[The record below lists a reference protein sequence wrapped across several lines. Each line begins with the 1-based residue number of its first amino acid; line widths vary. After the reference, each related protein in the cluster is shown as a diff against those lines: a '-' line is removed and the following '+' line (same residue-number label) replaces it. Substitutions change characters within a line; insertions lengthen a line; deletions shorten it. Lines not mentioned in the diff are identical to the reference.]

1 MSKKKME
8 ILVKTRTGK
17 TITLETESSDTI
29 DMVKSKIQEKE
40 GIPPDEQRLIF
51 AGRQLE
57 DGRTL
62 GDYNIQKESTLY
74 LELRLLGNIGEW
86 GEHAE
91 AIGTRFLKGDA
102 ASRDDAQG
110 IMRALGVTK
119 CRPFEFHCDVGIDE
133 CARKALMQYVDAS
146 CPAGE
151 ADFKLPLS
159 HDTLVDL
166 VGHRSVVRLE
176 HLFKKFGGD
185 AYTVTVR
192 RVAAAEEGGEGKC
205 INFHTDVTPRTMQV
219 PLNAESEYEGG
230 RLVFVT
236 EEGLVW
242 PSRSAGSATLHDSS
256 IAHGVGLHVG
266 GVRYSLFFLQCP
278 SEE

>member
-1 MSKKKME
+1 LQDGYIVHFKIKKKTRLQRLME
-8 ILVKTRTGK
+8 AYSAHMDIEV
-17 TITLETESSDTI
+17 
-29 DMVKSKIQEKE
+29 EKFRFVFD
-40 GIPPDEQRLIF
+40 GVRLRDSQTPDELEM
-51 AGRQLE
+51 E
-57 DGRTL
+57 DGDVIEVNL
-62 GDYNIQKESTLY
+62 FQVGD
-74 LELRLLGNIGEW
+74 IGEW

>member
-1 MSKKKME
+1 MFDE
-8 ILVKTRTGK
+8 NDDDDDDIDYDLVQV
-17 TITLETESSDTI
+17 D
-29 DMVKSKIQEKE
+29 
-40 GIPPDEQRLIF
+40 
-51 AGRQLE
+51 
-57 DGRTL
+57 
-62 GDYNIQKESTLY
+62 
-74 LELRLLGNIGEW
+74 IGEW

-110 IMRALGVTK
+110 IMRELGVTK

-133 CARKALMQYVDAS
+133 CAREALMQHVDAS

-159 HDTLVDL
+159 RETLVDL
-166 VGHRSVVRLE
+166 VGHGRVVRLE
-176 HLFKKFGGD
+176 HLFKKFGCD

-192 RVAAAEEGGEGKC
+192 RVAAAEDGGEGKC

-256 IAHGVGLHVG
+256 IAHGVGLHAR